1 MSFGFIQERT
11 ADNWYFHQAEQSC
24 DGKTRPNPMRGW
36 YSIYTFQA
44 EQKPDFEDLK
54 WCLQENESMALVIFD
69 IGYFKNKALSKDA
82 LLYLAQ
88 ILEFFSE
95 HERDVILR
103 PVYDRVG
110 KGRQHEPETFEQ
122 VMMHLQQMG
131 EALQQNAF
139 SVVIF
144 QGLLVGSWGE
154 MHDSSYL
161 SQEHLEKLSQ
171 CILPYLEKEIY
182 LAVRTPAQWRQLV
195 DEKTF
200 NNSMCRI
207 TLFDDGIFG
216 SDSHLGTF
224 GMYTKEAAGWQ
235 NAWMREEELIF
246 EEKLCLKVPCGGEV
260 LASCDGKKRHPEDM
274 YQEIRKMHLSYL
286 NSKHDIKRLDEWREM
301 TWQGQSF
308 YDYVS
313 EHLGYCFSVSSIKF
327 QIKHGLRKKL
337 QLLLEIKNEG
347 FGVCFQET
355 EAELIIESNSEKQ
368 VIMVPIDFRKWRL
381 DEKRQVVVNLPF
393 IKGEIYLAVRRKRD
407 KRPIFFKGQKNEAVA
422 LGSLT
427 QR

>member
-122 VMMHLQQMG
+122 VMMPLQQMG

-144 QGLLVGSWGE
+144 QGLLVGSWVRC
-154 MHDSSYL
+154 MI
-161 SQEHLEKLSQ
+161 HL
-171 CILPYLEKEIY
+171 IY
-182 LAVRTPAQWRQLV
+182 HRNIW
-195 DEKTF
+195 K
-200 NNSMCRI
+200 S
-207 TLFDDGIFG
+207 
-216 SDSHLGTF
+216 
-224 GMYTKEAAGWQ
+224 
-235 NAWMREEELIF
+235 
-246 EEKLCLKVPCGGEV
+246 
-260 LASCDGKKRHPEDM
+260 
-274 YQEIRKMHLSYL
+274 
-286 NSKHDIKRLDEWREM
+286 
-301 TWQGQSF
+301 
-308 YDYVS
+308 
-313 EHLGYCFSVSSIKF
+313 
-327 QIKHGLRKKL
+327 
-337 QLLLEIKNEG
+337 
-347 FGVCFQET
+347 
-355 EAELIIESNSEKQ
+355 
-368 VIMVPIDFRKWRL
+368 
-381 DEKRQVVVNLPF
+381 
-393 IKGEIYLAVRRKRD
+393 
-407 KRPIFFKGQKNEAVA
+407 
-422 LGSLT
+422 
-427 QR
+427 

>member
-246 EEKLCLKVPCGGEV
+246 EEKL
-260 LASCDGKKRHPEDM
+260 
-274 YQEIRKMHLSYL
+274 
-286 NSKHDIKRLDEWREM
+286 
-301 TWQGQSF
+301 WQGQSF

-368 VIMVPIDFRKWRL
+368 VIMVPIDFRKWRP